1 MNKNYVVIGGSS
13 GIGRELVQLL
23 EKEGNNVFATYHEN
37 TINSQGNIQYQK
49 LDVLSDSLNLES
61 IPEQIDGLVYC
72 PGSINLKPFK
82 RFSED
87 DFINDFK
94 LQVVGATRVIKTLLP
109 KLMKSENSSI
119 VLFSTIA
126 VQNGFNF
133 HSQVATSKGAIEG
146 LTRSLSAEFAPKIRV
161 NAIAPSLTDTPLAD
175 KFLNTTQKMEAQA
188 ERNPLKKVGTVTD
201 IAEAANYLLTPKSS
215 WVTGQVLHVDGGYST
230 IK

>member
-1 MNKNYVVIGGSS
+1 MNKSYVVIGGSS

-37 TINSQGNIQYQK
+37 VMNSHGNIRYQK
-49 LDVLSDSLNLES
+49 LDVLSDLLDLEPL
-61 IPEQIDGLVYC
+61 PEQIDGLVYC